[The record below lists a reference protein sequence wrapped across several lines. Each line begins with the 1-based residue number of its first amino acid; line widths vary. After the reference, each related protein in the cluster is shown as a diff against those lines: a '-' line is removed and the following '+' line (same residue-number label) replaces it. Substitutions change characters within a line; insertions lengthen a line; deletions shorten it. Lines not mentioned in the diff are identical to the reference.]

1 MLNWA
6 HSGPIAQRERSGTGT
21 RVHARRGAG
30 AHLLDRQIHRSARI
44 AVANQSHKRR
54 DGGQEQRH
62 ALRIY
67 IHESAQGNIFHS
79 CLPPPCLT
87 ALGVA
92 PDRPDSVL
100 LPIFYRRHS
109 RWLSSHEAQVLLRV
123 V

>member
-67 IHESAQGNIFHS
+67 IHESAQGHIFHMPTS
-79 CLPPPCLT
+79 PLSDRTTARRAVAIAGLKVKLT
-87 ALGVA
+87 
-92 PDRPDSVL
+92 
-100 LPIFYRRHS
+100 
-109 RWLSSHEAQVLLRV
+109 
-123 V
+123 

>member
-1 MLNWA
+1 MLNCA
-6 HSGPIAQRERSGTGT
+6 HLGPIAQRERSGTGT

-67 IHESAQGNIFHS
+67 IHESAQGHIFHMPTS
-79 CLPPPCLT
+79 PLSDRTTTATPSLT
-87 ALGVA
+87 LSLELGGGTA
-92 PDRPDSVL
+92 
-100 LPIFYRRHS
+100 HS
-109 RWLSSHEAQVLLRV
+109 EG
-123 V
+123 